1 VLALDRAVRQE
12 IRAVAALNHVGRHST
27 VEPTKGEGDIA
38 MKKIGVAVVIVSM
51 VLSAAIVQAEWKPQ
65 RPITLIV
72 PWAAGGATD
81 QTCRVLAGEMEKV
94 LGQKIPVVNQPGGS
108 GSIGMKNAYEA
119 KHDGY
124 TWAGNADGSVI
135 TYQVLD
141 LLPNISH
148 RDWIHYYAVLTAP
161 VICVP
166 AASKIKT
173 VDDLI
178 AEFKARP
185 GEVTVASAGV
195 GAGGH
200 LAAETFR
207 KATGIEYRHVPYK
220 GGYPA
225 VVSTVKGETEVV
237 MQLSMEVADMLRAGK
252 LRALANMSTGGLEI
266 SGYGEVPSVIQFVPN
281 HAPLQYLFGLYVPKD
296 VPPEAVEAINNA
308 FDAAAQSDSIK
319 RLADD
324 KACKAVNYKGD
335 EALKLAE
342 TSGNNVNCILKEI
355 GVAKEDPAKFGF
367 KCE

>member
-1 VLALDRAVRQE
+1 MKKIIILTL
-12 IRAVAALNHVGRHST
+12 VAALVF
-27 VEPTKGEGDIA
+27 
-38 MKKIGVAVVIVSM
+38 
-51 VLSAAIVQAEWKPQ
+51 SAALAHAKWKPA

-81 QTCRVLAGEMEKV
+81 QTNRVLAGEMEKV
-94 LGQKIPVVNQPGGS
+94 LKQKIAVVNQPGGS
-108 GSIGMKNAYEA
+108 GSIGMKNAFEA

-166 AASKIKT
+166 GDSKIKT
-173 VDDLI
+173 IDDLI
-178 AEFKARP
+178 AEYKARP
-185 GEVTVASAGV
+185 GKVKTASAGI

-207 KATGIEYRHVPYK
+207 KATGIKYLHVPYK

-225 VVSTVKGETEVV
+225 VVSTVKKECEVV
-237 MQLSMEVADMLRAGK
+237 MQLSMEVADMLRAKK
-252 LRALANMSTGGLEI
+252 LRALANMSTETLNV
-266 SGYGEVPSVIQFVPN
+266 SGYGAIPPVMEFLPK
-281 HAPLQYLFGLYVPKD
+281 HAPLQYLFGLYLPKGVPAEVIK
-296 VPPEAVEAINNA
+296 AVNKA
-308 FDAAAQSDSIK
+308 FDFAAKSDSIK
-319 RLADD
+319 RLADQ
-324 KACKAVNYKGD
+324 KACAAINYKGD

-342 TSGNNVNCILKEI
+342 RTGNNVNWILFDI
-355 GVAKEDPAKFGF
+355 GVAKKRPDQFGF
-367 KCE
+367 KRQ

>member
-1 VLALDRAVRQE
+1 
-12 IRAVAALNHVGRHST
+12 
-27 VEPTKGEGDIA
+27 
-38 MKKIGVAVVIVSM
+38 MKKGALLILIGLFLVPVTCVY
-51 VLSAAIVQAEWKPQ
+51 AEWKPE

-81 QTCRVLAGEMEKV
+81 QTCRTLAGEMEKV

-148 RDWIHYYAVLTAP
+148 RDWLHYYAILTAP

-166 AASKIKT
+166 GDSKINT
-173 VDDLI
+173 IDDLI

-185 GEVTVASAGV
+185 GEVKVASAGI

-207 KATGIEYRHVPYK
+207 KATGIEYKHVPYK

-225 VVSTVKGETEVV
+225 VVATVKKETEVV

-252 LRALANMSTGGLEI
+252 LKALANMSTGALHI
-266 SGYGEVPSVIQFVPN
+266 SGYGDVPPVMDFIPE

-296 VPPEAVEAINNA
+296 VPQERVEAINKA
-308 FDAAAQSDSIK
+308 FDAAAGSDSIK
-319 RLADD
+319 RLAEE
-324 KACKAVNYKGD
+324 KACKAVNYKG
-335 EALKLAE
+335 EKALEMAE
-342 TSGNNVNCILKEI
+342 MTGNNINCILYDI
-355 GVAKEDPAKFGF
+355 GVAKKNPDQFGF
-367 KCE
+367 KCD